1 MSIAAGADIT
11 AGRGAA
17 THAASAAQFANNA
30 IQAGN
35 NATQS
40 MSNATNRWFEL
51 WKQQDEQ
58 AARKQAM
65 EIAEKEIGLKEK
77 DQDLRSR
84 AQDLDE
90 YKWQTQKKEVET
102 RANLN
107 LAQAGLTIENR
118 KGVALDKQAEHSPLQ
133 DMYLSDLLQNM
144 RNGIPPTPTQKQEA
158 INRLRNLNIPLPYDD
173 KGRPSIDLYLE
184 QQLNNQ
190 NQKIAFL
197 EKSAQGIK
205 GQYMQGE
212 NYAKSNQ
219 TPNELSADGGTYR
232 FRNGNFTFS
241 KNGQINFIK
250 NPTPKQAQILA
261 QLQNQQS
268 AFTRE

>member
-65 EIAEKEIGLKEK
+65 DIAEKEIGLKEK

-90 YKWQTQKKEVET
+90 YKWQTQKEEVKT
-102 RANLN
+102 RAILN
-107 LAQAGLTIENR
+107 QAQAGLTSENR
-118 KGVALDKQAEHSPLQ
+118 KGVALGNQAEHAPLQ
-133 DMYLSDLLQNM
+133 DMYVSDIVQNM
-144 RNGIPPTPTQKQEA
+144 RNGIPPTPAQKQEA
-158 INRLRNLNIPLPYDD
+158 INRLRSLNIPLPYDD
-173 KGRPSIDLYLE
+173 KGQPSIDLYLE

-197 EKSAQGIK
+197 EKSAQGIN
-205 GQYMQGE
+205 GQYMQQAQP
-212 NYAKSNQ
+212 NYAQKPQSINLGGGVHIR
-219 TPNELSADGGTYR
+219 NE
-232 FRNGNFTFS
+232 
-241 KNGQINFIK
+241 NGQILRNGKIVAQNDPK
-250 NPTPKQAQILA
+250 YYEYANKLGLNP
-261 QLQNQQS
+261 QS